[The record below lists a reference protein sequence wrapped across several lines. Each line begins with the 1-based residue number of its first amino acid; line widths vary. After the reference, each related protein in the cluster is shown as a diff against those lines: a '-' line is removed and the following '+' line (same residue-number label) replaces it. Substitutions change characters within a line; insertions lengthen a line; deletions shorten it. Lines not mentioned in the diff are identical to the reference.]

1 MAGRGACTGLQTRRK
16 GRVLFMRQGRSA
28 VTTRRS
34 RRPSPRR
41 LIAGRQ
47 MGAAKTYA
55 WKNINARTASATAMT
70 MRTQYLAIHSMC
82 PPPPSSR
89 RDGTPE
95 STIDANESQRVA
107 RRARVAGNTWDA
119 SLEYDPEDV
128 ADYGAK
134 DRAPCTAREQTSVT
148 CHSRSSV
155 ACPLRRSPTS
165 WARVAR
171 LLRWAAS
178 GRRRFDRET

>member
-1 MAGRGACTGLQTRRK
+1 
-16 GRVLFMRQGRSA
+16 
-28 VTTRRS
+28 
-34 RRPSPRR
+34 
-41 LIAGRQ
+41 

-55 WKNINARTASATAMT
+55 WKNINARSASATAMT

-82 PPPPSSR
+82 PPPPSR

-95 STIDANESQRVA
+95 PAIDANESQRVA
-107 RRARVAGNTWDA
+107 RRARLAGNTWDA

-148 CHSRSSV
+148 CHPRSSV
-155 ACPLRRSPTS
+155 AAHFGGAPPAGHVSPGVAR
-165 WARVAR
+165 ARVRA
-171 LLRWAAS
+171 
-178 GRRRFDRET
+178 